1 MTFIKT
7 MGAKLSNKVGHDM
20 VKNENKTHVEINTR
34 HVYAKTEGFRLF
46 DIHEEG
52 SGGAGTLGGISG
64 IGLVGEICIGI
75 FLLAAIIH
83 ALKKWQ
89 KNRLRHN
96 NYKEFYRNQ
105 AAAFAT
111 RSPPAITTMVPFYQ
125 ERSRR
130 PGQAERSHRQQA
142 PTRQER
148 QESATIDID
157 TE

>member
-1 MTFIKT
+1 

-20 VKNENKTHVEINTR
+20 IKQENKTHVEINTR

-52 SGGAGTLGGISG
+52 SGGGASALGGFSG
-64 IGLVGEICIGI
+64 IGLVGEVCIGI
-75 FLLAAIIH
+75 LLLALVVH

-96 NYKEFYRNQ
+96 SYKEFYRNQ
-105 AAAFAT
+105 AAAFAA
-111 RSPPAITTMVPFYQ
+111 RPSPALTTVVPFYQ
-125 ERSRR
+125 ERTRR
-130 PGQAERSHRQQA
+130 PGRAERSHRQPA
-142 PTRQER
+142 PAQTRPE
-148 QESATIDID
+148 TTDIDID